1 MTFQQYRLFSDV
13 LTIRSIRPLWTHQ
26 PLLKRVLYQLSYT
39 GLMKAIILSYII
51 LKIREKS
58 LVFYFLFQFEQL
70 DNANHT
76 PRHERFLGNYQSS
89 YYLP

>member
-1 MTFQQYRLFSDV
+1 
-13 LTIRSIRPLWTHQ
+13 
-26 PLLKRVLYQLSYT
+26 
-39 GLMKAIILSYII
+39 MKAIILSYII

-70 DNANHT
+70 DSEDRKPKHGY
-76 PRHERFLGNYQSS
+76 FLGKCQSS